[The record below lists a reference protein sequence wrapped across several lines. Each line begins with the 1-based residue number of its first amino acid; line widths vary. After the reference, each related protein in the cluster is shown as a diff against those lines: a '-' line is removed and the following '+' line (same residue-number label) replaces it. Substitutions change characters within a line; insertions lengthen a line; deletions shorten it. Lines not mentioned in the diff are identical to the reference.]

1 MLREQYGITEMKHW
15 TGRKNLTGEPRNL
28 ALVVIVTGFVSHKA
42 ARKARTIANKQQAQ
56 IIYLNKGLARLEQ
69 AVQNS
74 KGAA

>member
-1 MLREQYGITEMKHW
+1 MLRESYGITEMKHW
-15 TGRKNLTGEPRNL
+15 TGRKNLIGEPRNL

-42 ARKARTIANKQQAQ
+42 ARKAKTIAKKQQAQ

-69 AVQNS
+69 AVQSS